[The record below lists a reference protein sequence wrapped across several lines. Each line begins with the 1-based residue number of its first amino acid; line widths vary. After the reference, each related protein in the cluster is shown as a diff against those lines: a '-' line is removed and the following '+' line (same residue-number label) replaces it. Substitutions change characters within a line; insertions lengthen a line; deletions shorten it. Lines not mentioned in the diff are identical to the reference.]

1 MPSSRA
7 RYRSQRGQSTAL
19 IITMLMV
26 FVIFTSMVVNV
37 GQAVNRKIALQLV
50 ADAGAFTG
58 GTRMAEA
65 LNYISYANG
74 VIQDWWRVTTDA
86 WAVAWALPPPGT
98 CSAFDAIN
106 QTY

>member
-19 IITMLMV
+19 VITMLMV
-26 FVIFTSMVVNV
+26 FVMFTSMVVNV
-37 GQAVNRKIALQLV
+37 GQAVNRKIALQMV

-65 LNYISYANG
+65 LNYISFANG
-74 VIQDWWRVTTDA
+74 VIQDLVGDDDGGVGRG
-86 WAVAWALPPPGT
+86 VAD
-98 CSAFDAIN
+98 SAARDVRRL
-106 QTY
+106 